1 MSPDEAFD
9 DDFDDDEFDDELDEV
24 GNESGSAERTLSVSE
39 FVKAVNRVLTREF
52 SPGVW
57 VQGEVVKW
65 RVVGRNAYCQLVENR
80 NGKAVGTLDLSFF
93 NDNLVRV
100 NAKLR
105 EHRVAM
111 EDGIKVRVYGKPN
124 VWDAAGKFS
133 LVVTSIDPR
142 FTLGDMQA
150 ARDELVKK
158 LKAAGLYDENRKR
171 EFPDLPLRIGVIT
184 SMGSAAW
191 HDIHSRFE
199 ASGLPFQL
207 KVADVRVQG
216 DVAVPQIVDALW
228 ALGGRDDI
236 DVIMM
241 VRGGGSKTDLACF
254 DAEAIAVAIA
264 QSPLPVVTG
273 LGHEIDVSIADEVA
287 HAHYTTPTACAA
299 ALIDHVQAMVDNA
312 ESGWQAIARHA
323 RGLLDVAEA
332 RLLERAGG
340 IRTKAVGA
348 VERANT
354 RLAVM
359 GQQLTT
365 GPTSIL
371 NGAEHHL
378 SLFEARTRLL
388 DPVNTMA
395 RGWSITRAADGSTMR
410 STKQAK
416 EGDTLVTI
424 VADGTI
430 TSTVTGKDAAN
441 G

>member
-1 MSPDEAFD
+1 VSPVD
-9 DDFDDDEFDDELDEV
+9 DVFDDEFDDELDDDIDEDDEA
-24 GNESGSAERTLSVSE
+24 GGDETLSVSD
-39 FVKAVNRVLTREF
+39 FVKYVNRVLSREF

-57 VQGEVVKW
+57 IQGEVVKW
-65 RVVGRNAYCQLVENR
+65 RVVGRNAYCQLVENKDGR
-80 NGKAVGTLDLSFF
+80 TVGTLDLSFF

-100 NAKLR
+100 TRKLR

-111 EDGIKVRVYGKPN
+111 KDGIKVRVFGKPN

-150 ARDELVKK
+150 TRDALVKK
-158 LKAAGLYDENRKR
+158 LRAAGLYDENRQR

-184 SMGSAAW
+184 SMGTAAW

-207 KVADVRVQG
+207 KVANVRVQG

-228 ALGGRDDI
+228 ALGSRHDI

-264 QSPLPVVTG
+264 QSRLPVVTG

-287 HAHYTTPTACAA
+287 HANYTTPTACAA
-299 ALIDHVQAMVDNA
+299 ALIDRVQAMVDAA
-312 ESGWQAIARHA
+312 EDGWTSIARHA
-323 RGLLDVAEA
+323 RGLLDVAES

-340 IRTKAVGA
+340 IRTTAIGA

-354 RLAVM
+354 RLALV
-359 GQQLTT
+359 GQRLTT
-365 GPTSIL
+365 RPMSIL
-371 NGAEHHL
+371 SAAEQSL
-378 SLFEARTRLL
+378 SVYEARSRLL

-395 RGWSITRAADGSTMR
+395 RGWSITRTVDGSTLR
-410 STKQAK
+410 STDQVNA
-416 EGDTLVTI
+416 GDTLVTTL
-424 VADGTI
+424 ADGTI
-430 TSTVTGKDAAN
+430 TSTVKGKDASD

>member
-1 MSPDEAFD
+1 MSLLD
-9 DDFDDDEFDDELDEV
+9 DDFDDDEFEDELDDGE
-24 GNESGSAERTLSVSE
+24 EASSADRTLSVSE
-39 FVKAVNRVLTREF
+39 FIKAVNRVLSREF

-65 RVVGRNAYCQLVENR
+65 RVVGRNAYCQLVENK
-80 NGKAVGTLDLSFF
+80 NGKSVGTLDLSFF

-100 NAKLR
+100 NNKLR

-150 ARDELVKK
+150 TRDELVKK
-158 LKAAGLYDENRKR
+158 LKTAGLYDENRNR
-171 EFPDLPLRIGVIT
+171 EFPDLPLRVGVIT
-184 SMGSAAW
+184 SMGTAAW

-199 ASGLPFQL
+199 ASGLPFRL
-207 KVADVRVQG
+207 KVANVRVQG

-228 ALGGRDDI
+228 ALGARNDI

-299 ALIDHVQAMVDNA
+299 ALIDRVQGMVDAA
-312 ESGWQAIARHA
+312 ESGWQSISRHT

-340 IRTKAVGA
+340 IRSLAVGA

-354 RLAVM
+354 RLALVA
-359 GQQLTT
+359 QQIATRPGT
-365 GPTSIL
+365 IL
-371 NGAEHHL
+371 SSAERSL
-378 SLFEARTRLL
+378 SVFDARTRLL

-395 RGWSITRAADGSTMR
+395 RGWSITRAADGSTLR
-410 STKQAK
+410 STKQAN
-416 EGDTLVTI
+416 EGETLVTT

-430 TSTVTGKDAAN
+430 TSTVTGKDTAN

>member
-1 MSPDEAFD
+1 VSPNEAFD
-9 DDFDDDEFDDELDEV
+9 DDFDDDEFDDEIDEP
-24 GNESGSAERTLSVSE
+24 GEENGSAERTLSVSE

-80 NGKAVGTLDLSFF
+80 NGKAVGTIDLSFF
-93 NDNLVRV
+93 NDNLARV

-150 ARDELVKK
+150 TRDELVKK
-158 LKAAGLYDENRKR
+158 LKAAGLYDENRRR

-184 SMGSAAW
+184 SMGTAAW

-207 KVADVRVQG
+207 KVANVRVQG

-254 DAEAIAVAIA
+254 DAEAIAAAIA

-299 ALIDHVQAMVDNA
+299 ALIDHVQGMVDAA
-312 ESGWQAIARHA
+312 ESGWQAIARHT

-332 RLLERAGG
+332 RLFERAGG

-365 GPTSIL
+365 GPISIL
-371 NGAEHHL
+371 TAAERNL
-378 SLFEARTRLL
+378 SLYEARARLL

-395 RGWSITRAADGSTMR
+395 RGWSITRVADGSTMR
-410 STKQAK
+410 STQQAK
-416 EGDTLVTI
+416 VGDTLVTI

-430 TSTVTGKDAAN
+430 TSTVTGKDAAD

>member
-1 MSPDEAFD
+1 MTS
-9 DDFDDDEFDDELDEV
+9 DDFEDEFDDDLFESDEE
-24 GNESGSAERTLSVSE
+24 GEETADATLSVTE
-39 FVKAVNRVLTREF
+39 FVKYVNRVLSREF

-65 RVVGRNAYCQLVENR
+65 RVVGRNAYCQLVENKDGR
-80 NGKAVGTLDLSFF
+80 SIGTLDLSFF

-100 NAKLR
+100 TNKLR
-105 EHRVAM
+105 QHRVTM
-111 EDGIKVRVYGKPN
+111 KDGIKVRVFGKPN

-150 ARDELVKK
+150 TRDALVKK
-158 LKAAGLYDENRKR
+158 LKAAGLYDENRQR
-171 EFPDLPLRIGVIT
+171 NLPDLPLRIGVIT
-184 SMGSAAW
+184 SMGTAAW

-207 KVADVRVQG
+207 KVANVRVQG
-216 DVAVPQIVDALW
+216 DGAVPQIVDALW
-228 ALGGRDDI
+228 ALGARDDI

-264 QSPLPVVTG
+264 QSRLPVVTG

-299 ALIDHVQAMVDNA
+299 ALIDRVQAMVDSA
-312 ESGWQAIARHA
+312 ETGWESIARHA
-323 RGLLDVAEA
+323 RTLLDVAES

-340 IRTKAVGA
+340 IRTTAVGA

-354 RLAVM
+354 RLALVS
-359 GQQLTT
+359 QRLATK
-365 GPTSIL
+365 PVVIL
-371 NGAEHHL
+371 SAAEQTL
-378 SLFEARTRLL
+378 ALYEARSRLL

-395 RGWSITRAADGSTMR
+395 RGWSITRTAGGATLR
-410 STKQAK
+410 STAQVTT
-416 EGDTLVTI
+416 GDTLVTTL
-424 VADGTI
+424 ADGTI
-430 TSTVTGKDAAN
+430 TSTVRGKDETD